1 MLNKMENNT
10 VKIRFE
16 IDLDLLSKLEDLA
29 EETGQTIKET
39 MVKALTD
46 YVELYE
52 DTGAESRGDHLEPY
66 ETTEEFD
73 EDGHSVVPIPKWCPL
88 LKSSVRIVLDKEA
101 VMGRKELA

>member
-29 EETGQTIKET
+29 EEAGQTIKET

-52 DTGAESRGDHLEPY
+52 DTGAESLDDHLEPY
-66 ETTEEFD
+66 EITEEFD
-73 EDGHSVVPIPKWCPL
+73 EDGQVIRVFPEDDGC
-88 LKSSVRIVLDKEA
+88 
-101 VMGRKELA
+101 

>member
-1 MLNKMENNT
+1 MEGT
-10 VKIRFE
+10 IRVSFT
-16 IDLDLLSKLEDLA
+16 IGLDLLKSLEELS

-52 DTGAESRGDHLEPY
+52 DTGAESLSDHLEPY

-73 EDGHSVVPIPKWCPL
+73 EDGQIIRVFPEDDGC
-88 LKSSVRIVLDKEA
+88 
-101 VMGRKELA
+101 

>member
-16 IDLDLLSKLEDLA
+16 IDLDLLSKREDLA

-52 DTGAESRGDHLEPY
+52 DTGAESLGDHLEPY
-66 ETTEEFD
+66 ETTEELD
-73 EDGHSVVPIPKWCPL
+73 EDGQIIRVFPEDDGC
-88 LKSSVRIVLDKEA
+88 
-101 VMGRKELA
+101 